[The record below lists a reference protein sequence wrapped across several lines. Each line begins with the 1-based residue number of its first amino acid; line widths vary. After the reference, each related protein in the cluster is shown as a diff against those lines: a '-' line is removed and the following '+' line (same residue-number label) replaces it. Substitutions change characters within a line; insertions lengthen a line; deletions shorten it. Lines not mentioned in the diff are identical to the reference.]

1 MMPPEQLHVDWL
13 HVVPVAHPPQSDL
26 HTQLQVARSALYV
39 EPQFSAPVS
48 Q

>member
-1 MMPPEQLHVDWL
+1 MPPEQLHVDWL
-13 HVVPVAHPPQSDL
+13 HVVPAPQPPQSGL
-26 HTQLQVARSALYV
+26 HRQLQLAGSALYV